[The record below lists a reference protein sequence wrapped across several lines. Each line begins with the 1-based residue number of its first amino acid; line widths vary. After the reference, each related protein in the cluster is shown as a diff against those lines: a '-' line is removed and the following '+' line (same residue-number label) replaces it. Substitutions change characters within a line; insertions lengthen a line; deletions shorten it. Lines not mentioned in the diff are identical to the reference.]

1 MVVCPVGM
9 KLFNRADCFFF
20 LFFFFS
26 ICTYMVYSCLDVLWS
41 CSVCLVAQC
50 SHDGAHLDR
59 WTQCN
64 QIPFCFWACLS
75 SHTFMNALYMC
86 TLMSCL
92 IKPEPL
98 NIKGLCAW

>member
-9 KLFNRADCFFF
+9 KLFNRVGFF
-20 LFFFFS
+20 LNMHLNG
-26 ICTYMVYSCLDVLWS
+26 IQLPGWS
-41 CSVCLVAQC
+41 LELRDCLVAQC

-64 QIPFCFWACLS
+64 QIPFCFRARLS
-75 SHTFMNALYMC
+75 SRTFMNALYMC

-92 IKPEPL
+92 IKSELL
-98 NIKGLCAW
+98 NIKGPCAR